1 MSLPKP
7 LRYLISAWGML
18 WLGVL
23 TLVFSLLTIL
33 LSLCRVS
40 DHKIQWVPR
49 TWARLLLWG
58 VGCRAHTSGRENLE
72 PGETYVFACNH
83 TSALDI
89 LALLSELP
97 SNFRWI
103 AKKELFEIPLFG
115 PAMLR
120 AGYIPIDRSD
130 RRAAMESLNR
140 AAERIAGGAS
150 VVIFPEGTRSPD
162 GKLLP
167 FKSGGLALAIRSQR
181 PVVPVAII
189 GANQALRPKSTL
201 LNPGAIR
208 IVLGRPIP
216 TQGLKIKQRDE
227 LAQKV
232 RAKVEELLNSAGRSP
247 G

>member
-1 MSLPKP
+1 MRLPKP
-7 LRYLISAWGML
+7 VCALISAWGMV
-18 WLGVL
+18 WL
-23 TLVFSLLTIL
+23 TLLTMVFGTITIV
-33 LSLCRVS
+33 LSWCRVN

-49 TWARLLLWG
+49 NWARLILWG
-58 VGCRAHTSGRENLE
+58 VGCPARTLGRDNIN
-72 PGETYVFACNH
+72 PKETYVFASNH

-89 LALLSELP
+89 PALLGELP

-103 AKKELFEIPLFG
+103 AKKELFKIALFG

-130 RRAAMESLNR
+130 RRAAMQSINR
-140 AAERIAGGAS
+140 AADRIAGGAS

-189 GANQALRPKSTL
+189 GANQALRPKSL
-201 LNPGAIR
+201 LLSPGR
-208 IVLGRPIP
+208 VFVVLGEPIP
-216 TQGLKIKQRDE
+216 TAGLKMKQREE
-227 LAQKV
+227 LAQQV
-232 RAKVEELLNSAGRSP
+232 QNRVQDLLDNNIPSLA
-247 G
+247 